1 MNKPT
6 MTEHRRLMLLAEEIL
21 FVTNYGTLR
30 ELSFQLKL
38 LVKSDIPISVFT
50 AIIDEVTSG
59 RVEHD

>member
-6 MTEHRRLMLLAEEIL
+6 MTEHRRLMTLAEEIL
-21 FVTNYGTLR
+21 HGTSYGTLR

-59 RVEHD
+59 RVKHD